1 MQLSLGLLA
10 QMRQQ
15 QPRPVRLI
23 GVSANGLTQRDQKE
37 QLSLF
42 EMTKEDSS
50 QKEVDKV
57 VDELSSRLGSNAI
70 YRATSHGWIQRKK

>member
-1 MQLSLGLLA
+1 
-10 QMRQQ
+10 MRIE

-23 GVSANGLTQRDQKE
+23 GVSLGSLTDRDAPT

-42 EMTKEDSS
+42 DLAENESS

-57 VDELSSRLGSNAI
+57 VDGLRDTMGENAV
-70 YRATSHGWIQRKK
+70 YRATSHDWINRKGS